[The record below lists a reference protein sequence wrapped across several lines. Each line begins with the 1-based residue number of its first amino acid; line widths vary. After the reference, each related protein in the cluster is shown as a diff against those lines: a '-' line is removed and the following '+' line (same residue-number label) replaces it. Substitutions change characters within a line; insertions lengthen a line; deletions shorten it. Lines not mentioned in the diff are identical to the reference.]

1 MTTRIVSL
9 VPSATQT
16 LAALG
21 AGERVVGVTD
31 SCRDGV
37 PAAAARVGGTK
48 NPDLGAVRDLAPDVV
63 VANAEE
69 NRPEDLTALRAAGVT
84 VHETH
89 PRAVADVEGLLRDL
103 AALVGEPDAAAP
115 LVADLAAARLDAAA
129 RAPRTRVVAVTLVW
143 RRPWRGVGPDTYAD
157 DLLWQCGFAN
167 ALAGWDDRYPRLEPG
182 LLLGA
187 DVVLLP
193 SEPYAFGPDDR
204 DAVADLV
211 GDDVAQRFV
220 DGALL
225 TWHGARTAE
234 ALRTFS
240 ALAAELVA
248 SAG

>member
-1 MTTRIVSL
+1 
-9 VPSATQT
+9 
-16 LAALG
+16 
-21 AGERVVGVTD
+21 
-31 SCRDGV
+31 
-37 PAAAARVGGTK
+37 
-48 NPDLGAVRDLAPDVV
+48 VV

-167 ALAGWDDRYPRLEPG
+167 ALAGWDDR
-182 LLLGA
+182 
-187 DVVLLP
+187 
-193 SEPYAFGPDDR
+193 
-204 DAVADLV
+204 
-211 GDDVAQRFV
+211 
-220 DGALL
+220 
-225 TWHGARTAE
+225 
-234 ALRTFS
+234 
-240 ALAAELVA
+240 
-248 SAG
+248 

>member
-1 MTTRIVSL
+1 MTRRIVSL
-9 VPSATQT
+9 VPSVTQT

-21 AGERVVGVTD
+21 AADLVVGVTD
-31 SCRDGV
+31 YCRDGA
-37 PAAAARVGGTK
+37 PPAAARVGGTK
-48 NPDLGAVRDLAPDVV
+48 NPDLDAVAALHPDVV
-63 VANAEE
+63 VANTEE
-69 NRPEDLTALRAAGVT
+69 NRPEDLDALRAAGVT
-84 VHETH
+84 VHETY
-89 PRAVADVEGLLRDL
+89 PRTVADVEPLLRDL
-103 AALVGEPDAAAP
+103 AAVAGDPVAAEP
-115 LVADLAAARLDAAA
+115 LVADLAVAREEAAR
-129 RAPRTRVVAVTLVW
+129 RVPQPRVVAVTLVW
-143 RRPWRGVGPDTYAD
+143 RRPWRAVGPDTYVD